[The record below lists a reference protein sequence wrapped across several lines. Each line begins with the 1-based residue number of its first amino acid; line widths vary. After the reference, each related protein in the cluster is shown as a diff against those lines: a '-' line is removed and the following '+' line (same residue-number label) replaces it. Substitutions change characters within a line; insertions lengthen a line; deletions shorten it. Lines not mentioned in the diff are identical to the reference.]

1 MYKKRFAALAMVAV
15 MCLSGCRSNDQTSTE
30 PATDPEITVS
40 PTEAPGKTDITP
52 INENMY
58 NISLPITRENT
69 YADDNT
75 IIFTYSYQTMVPVLH
90 DKDVAGKL
98 IMDFT
103 NRIEQ
108 RRSDAN
114 VVQAFANAQYQ
125 AGNDFMPLSY
135 EIQYD
140 VMRFDQGVLS
150 LHGYILNTSD
160 AAGSNQSRI
169 CANYDLVTGDVLT
182 IGSILYHI
190 DKKDD
195 LAELVITHLEDREDI
210 RLFDEYRDTVMARFQ
225 RDESVD
231 EDFYFSANGLCFY
244 FEPYEVAARAYG
256 TVTVEIP
263 YNELT
268 GIIGDSFFPPE
279 RIYSNGDLKIIPYE
293 DAPLDSYD
301 QFVEVVAKPESTKL
315 LLSTDTTVQDIR
327 IYELIWS
334 DYNQI
339 KKNVCAINSLTNENA
354 IRIEAEFNGERPNYI
369 IEYSIDGKPNQFY
382 IVNDP
387 ATYQMSLASEYI
399 PN

>member
-1 MYKKRFAALAMVAV
+1 MNKKRFTALAMVAV
-15 MCLSGCRSNDQTSTE
+15 LCLSGCKSDDISNTQPS
-30 PATDPEITVS
+30 TDPEITVS
-40 PTEAPGKTDITP
+40 PTESPINNDITP

-69 YADDNT
+69 YSDDNT
-75 IIFTYSYQTMVPVLH
+75 VIFTYSYQTIVPVLH
-90 DKDVAGKL
+90 EQDVADKL

-114 VVQAFANAQYQ
+114 LVQSLATAQYQ
-125 AGNDFMPLSY
+125 SNSDYTPLSY

-150 LHGYILNTSD
+150 LYGYVLNTSD
-160 AAGSNQSRI
+160 AAGSNQSRV

-195 LAELVITHLEDREDI
+195 LAELVISHLENRDDI
-210 RLFDEYRDTVMARFQ
+210 RLFDEYRDTVLSRFQ
-225 RDESVD
+225 KDESID
-231 EDFYFSANGLCFY
+231 EDFYFSTNGLCFY

-268 GIIGDSFFPPE
+268 GIIGDNFFPPE
-279 RIYSNGDLKIIPYE
+279 RIYSSGDIQVIPFE
-293 DAPLDSYD
+293 DAQLENYG
-301 QFVEVVAKPESTKL
+301 QFVEYVAKPESTKL
-315 LLSTDTTVQDIR
+315 LLTTETTVQDIR
-327 IYELIWS
+327 VYELIWS

-339 KKNVCAINSLTNENA
+339 QRNVCAVNCLSSENA
-354 IRIEAEFNGERPNYI
+354 IVLEAEFSNERPNYMVI
-369 IEYSIDGKPNQFY
+369 YSINGKPNPFY
-382 IVNDP
+382 IVKD
-387 ATYQMSLASEYI
+387 ATTGQITLMSEYI